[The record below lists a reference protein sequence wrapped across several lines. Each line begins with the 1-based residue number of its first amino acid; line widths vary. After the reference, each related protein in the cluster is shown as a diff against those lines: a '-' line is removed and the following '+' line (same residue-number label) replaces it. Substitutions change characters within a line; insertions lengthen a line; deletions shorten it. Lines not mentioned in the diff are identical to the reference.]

1 MAEGQN
7 EFTQEYRVVTK
18 SGEVKWVDE
27 RTLIKRDTK
36 GNIKYL
42 QGIILDITEKKEAE
56 KAIIEAK
63 MMAEEAN
70 QAKSQFL
77 ANMSHELRTPLNSII
92 GFSDVLLEEGLE
104 EGFGKLN
111 EKQKKY
117 AHNINTSG
125 RHLLGIIN
133 DILDISKIEAG
144 KMELEPEQFELE
156 EIISELKNTL
166 EPLVKKKQLILDV
179 DTNQECPVYAD
190 KLKIKQMLYNLFSN
204 AIKFTPEKGK
214 IAIDID
220 YGDEDITIGVSDSG
234 IGIPPEEQDKIFESF
249 RQLDSNS
256 NRQYQGTG
264 LGLALVK
271 KIIEMHGGQIWVESE
286 SGKGSTF
293 KFTLPRQNDI

>member
-1 MAEGQN
+1 
-7 EFTQEYRVVTK
+7 
-18 SGEVKWVDE
+18 
-27 RTLIKRDTK
+27 
-36 GNIKYL
+36 
-42 QGIILDITEKKEAE
+42 
-56 KAIIEAK
+56 
-63 MMAEEAN
+63 
-70 QAKSQFL
+70 
-77 ANMSHELRTPLNSII
+77 
-92 GFSDVLLEEGLE
+92 VLLEGT
-104 EGFGKLN
+104 FGKLN

-144 KMELEPEQFELE
+144 KMELKPEQFELE

-179 DTNQECPVYAD
+179 DTNQEYPVYAD
-190 KLKIKQMLYNLFSN
+190 KLKIKQVLYNLFSN

-220 YGDEDITIGVSDSG
+220 YGDEDITISVSDSG

-249 RQLDSNS
+249 RQLDSDS

-264 LGLALVK
+264 LGLALVRN
-271 KIIEMHGGQIWVESE
+271 IVEMHGGQIWVESE
-286 SGKGSTF
+286 AGRGSTF

>member
-1 MAEGQN
+1 
-7 EFTQEYRVVTK
+7 
-18 SGEVKWVDE
+18 
-27 RTLIKRDTK
+27 
-36 GNIKYL
+36 
-42 QGIILDITEKKEAE
+42 
-56 KAIIEAK
+56 
-63 MMAEEAN
+63 
-70 QAKSQFL
+70 
-77 ANMSHELRTPLNSII
+77 
-92 GFSDVLLEEGLE
+92 VLLEEG
-104 EGFGKLN
+104 FGILN

-125 RHLLGIIN
+125 HHLLEIIN

-179 DTNQECPVYAD
+179 DTNQEYPVYAD
-190 KLKIKQMLYNLFSN
+190 KLKIKQVLYNLFSN

-220 YGDEDITIGVSDSG
+220 YGDEDITISVSDSG

-286 SGKGSTF
+286 AGKGSTF